1 LWHNHIEIKN
11 FVEEHQQ
18 ARKSLGGVEGEVER
32 VPAMIV
38 VGVVAVPEISEESD
52 QLESVV

>member
-1 LWHNHIEIKN
+1 LWHNQIEIKN

-38 VGVVAVPEISEESD
+38 VGVVAVPDISEESD